1 MSDGYQILSLGELE
15 TAPHRGSELV
25 PVRHAL
31 GFRAAGVNAWKAD
44 AGGRLIPPH
53 EEDGGSEELYA
64 VVRGRARFTVGE
76 EEADAP
82 AGTLIFVPAE
92 VFRTAVAAEDDTVV
106 FVVGGRIG
114 EAFETGGWD
123 SFALANRY
131 REQGRL
137 DEARAVMEQLI
148 AQQPDYWATSY
159 NAGRL
164 EALAG
169 NNDPAFEHLRRA
181 KELDGEGECAAFF
194 REDGHL
200 DSLRNDPRFEELLA

>member
-1 MSDGYQILSLGELE
+1 VREGYQILSLAEVE
-15 TAPHRGSELV
+15 TAPHRGSELI

-44 AGGRLIPPH
+44 TGGQLIPPH
-53 EEDGGSEELYA
+53 EEDSGNEELYA

-76 EEADAP
+76 EEAEAP
-82 AGTLIFVPAE
+82 AGTLVFVPAE
-92 VFRTAVAAEDDTVV
+92 TFRTAVAAEDNTIV
-106 FVVGGRIG
+106 FVVGGWIG
-114 EAFETGGWD
+114 EPFEAGGWD
-123 SFALANRY
+123 SFALADTY
-131 REQGRL
+131 RQAGRL

-169 NNDPAFEHLRRA
+169 NADPAFEHLRRA
-181 KELDGEGECAAFF
+181 KELDSEGGSAAYF
-194 REDGHL
+194 REDSRL
-200 DSLRNDPRFEELLA
+200 DSLRDDPRFEELLA

>member
-1 MSDGYQILSLGELE
+1 MSEGYTILSLDEVE
-15 TAPHRGSELV
+15 TATHRGSTLI

-31 GFRAAGVNAWKAD
+31 GFRPAGVNAWKAD
-44 AGGRLIPPH
+44 TGGQLIPPH
-53 EEDGGSEELYA
+53 EEDSGSEELYA

-82 AGTLIFVPAE
+82 AGTLVFVPPE
-92 VFRTAVAAEDDTVV
+92 VFRTAVAAEDGTIV

-114 EAFETGGWD
+114 EAFNAGGWD

-131 REQGRL
+131 REAGRL

-164 EALAG
+164 EVLVG
-169 NNDPAFEHLRRA
+169 NADAAFEHLRRA
-181 KELDGEGECAAFF
+181 KKLDSAGECAAYF
-194 REDGHL
+194 REDKSL
-200 DSLRNDPRFEELLA
+200 DSLRDDPRFRELLA